1 MDLHNVGDSEA
12 YAASVHDS
20 AAPAVSVGSSEASSD
35 TPAKKDPGYCWIT
48 AAYQGAFALSTAS
61 MLNQLADSEQLGVAA
76 SLVQTLG
83 SSSQTYSVNL
93 GSINPQQTWTIGE
106 LITAEATAAG
116 GGHTHQASVYESAI
130 GQAQSEQT
138 QNVQIAQQFSTQ
150 ETNVATST
158 DPQTINQTESEM
170 SNLNSSWGQWAQ
182 ICGPISA

>member
-1 MDLHNVGDSEA
+1 MVHP
-12 YAASVHDS
+12 SVSS
-20 AAPAVSVGSSEASSD
+20 AV
-35 TPAKKDPGYCWIT
+35 PAKQEGKDTEYCWVT

-61 MLNQLADSEQLGVAA
+61 MLNELADSQQLGLAA
-76 SLVQTLG
+76 TMVQKLG
-83 SSSQTYSVNL
+83 SPDQTYYINL
-93 GSINPQQTWTIGE
+93 GSISPQTQWTIGE
-106 LITAEATAAG
+106 LITAEAAASSNS
-116 GGHTHQASVYESAI
+116 HPHQASVYESAI

-182 ICGPISA
+182 ICGPISG

>member
-1 MDLHNVGDSEA
+1 MNNPNVG
-12 YAASVHDS
+12 S
-20 AAPAVSVGSSEASSD
+20 ATVPTKQGGQDIAVSTKRGGQD
-35 TPAKKDPGYCWIT
+35 TGYCWIT

-61 MLNQLADSEQLGVAA
+61 MLIQLADSEQLEVAA
-76 SLVQTLG
+76 NEVQKMG
-83 SSSQTYSVNL
+83 SKTQLYKVNL
-93 GSINPQQTWTIGE
+93 GSVSAQTLWTIGE
-106 LITAEATAAG
+106 LITAEANAAAS
-116 GGHTHQASVYESAI
+116 TNTKISSQASVYESAI

-170 SNLNSSWGQWAQ
+170 SSLNSSWGQWAQ

>member
-1 MDLHNVGDSEA
+1 MDNPNVGGATVPTKQD
-12 YAASVHDS
+12 
-20 AAPAVSVGSSEASSD
+20 G
-35 TPAKKDPGYCWIT
+35 KDLGYCWIT

-61 MLNQLADSEQLGVAA
+61 MLNELADSQQLGVAA
-76 SLVQTLG
+76 TMVQQLGASNEVYHIDLG
-83 SSSQTYSVNL
+83 SVNSQKH
-93 GSINPQQTWTIGE
+93 WTIGE

-116 GGHTHQASVYESAI
+116 GKHTHQASVYESAI

-150 ETNVATST
+150 ETNIATST

-170 SNLNSSWGQWAQ
+170 SALNSSWGQWAQ